1 MLILSRKKDESIMI
15 GEDIEVSV
23 VDIKGDQ
30 IKLGIKAP
38 RDIKVYR
45 REVFTAIQNENLAAA
60 KAGTQLPELDLL
72 KKSGERQS
80 VEKPGQG
87 SGATSGNSQH
97 NSNL

>member
-15 GEDIEVSV
+15 GEQIEISV

-45 REVFTAIQNENLAAA
+45 QEVFSAIQQENQAAA
-60 KAGTQLPELDLL
+60 KTGTQLPEINLL
-72 KKSGERQS
+72 SQTGDRAHVPNDISAENKKE
-80 VEKPGQG
+80 
-87 SGATSGNSQH
+87 
-97 NSNL
+97 

>member
-45 REVFTAIQNENLAAA
+45 QEVFTAIQRENQAAA
-60 KAGTQLPELDLL
+60 KTGTLLPELDLL
-72 KKSGERQS
+72 KQTDTASN
-80 VEKPGQG
+80 G
-87 SGATSGNSQH
+87 SNQK
-97 NSNL
+97 SNL

>member
-45 REVFTAIQNENLAAA
+45 QEVFTAIQRENQAAA
-60 KAGTQLPELDLL
+60 KTGTQLPELDLL
-72 KKSGERQS
+72 TQRDTATNSSNKK
-80 VEKPGQG
+80 
-87 SGATSGNSQH
+87 T
-97 NSNL
+97 NL